1 MAHANARLTEFG
13 RLLLVQRITELGW
26 PTAQAAEALGVSR
39 ATAYKWLARYRAEGR
54 AGLADRSSR
63 PRHCPHALTPAQ
75 VRRVLVA
82 RRRHRQGPHR
92 LAFRLGMARST
103 IYGVLRR
110 HGMSRLAHT
119 DRASGVV
126 VRYEREHPGELV
138 HLDVKKLG
146 RIPQGGGHKLRGR
159 TSTTPRGRGIGYDYV
174 HSAVDDRSRVAFS
187 QLLPDESATTAALF
201 LIEAASFFADHGVR
215 IQRVLTDN
223 AKAYAQSALFAET
236 AAGLGIG
243 LKRIRPY
250 RPQTNGKV
258 ERFNKTLLDE
268 WAYGRLYYSN
278 DERRR
283 AFTRWLRFYNRR
295 RPHTSLDGL
304 TPMAVLV
311 NNVHGKHT

>member
-1 MAHANARLTEFG
+1 MAHRNARLTEFG

-26 PTAQAAEALGVSR
+26 PPAQAAEALGVSR
-39 ATAYKWLARYRAEGR
+39 ATAYKWLRRYRALGQ

-63 PRHCPHALTPAQ
+63 PHRCPHALTAPQ
-75 VRRVLVA
+75 VRRVLAA

-92 LAFRLGMARST
+92 LAWKLHLPRST

-110 HGMSRLAHT
+110 HGVSRLTHT

-126 VRYEREHPGELV
+126 VRYQREHPGELV
-138 HLDVKKLG
+138 HIDVKKLG
-146 RIPQGGGHKLRGR
+146 RIPDGGGHRVHGR
-159 TSTTPRGRGIGYDYV
+159 AAASRGRGIGYDYL

-187 QLLPDESATTAALF
+187 QLLPDESAATAALF
-201 LIEAASFFADHGVR
+201 LVEAASFFADHGVQ

-223 AKAYAQSALFAET
+223 AKAYAESVVFAET
-236 AAGLGIG
+236 AAGLGIT
-243 LKRIRPY
+243 LKRTRRY

-258 ERFNKTLLDE
+258 ERFNKTLLQE
-268 WAYGRLYYSN
+268 WAYGWLYRSHT
-278 DERRR
+278 ERRR
-283 AFTRWLRFYNRR
+283 AFRRWLRSYNHR